1 MASFHFTADSLN
13 RKSRAEPSHLMYG
26 ELAYL
31 HKQFDEMV
39 SSPICSALRAMVNF
53 NDQQVLT
60 DPRKVIFYQRGG
72 GLVEICK
79 PYTPWSDGERC
90 CLTRKTAH
98 LESMHRRNSDYK
110 PPGEL
115 IPERVLNAYAKNGTV
130 QHCDHLMSST
140 LQPAPPLVSVR
151 LGKGSMHNLDDWVA
165 TLTNLVKAHRDFRI
179 QIHDIFVDAEKYEL
193 NAWYKEHH
201 KRKYSVNLFKSP
213 GIDPGGVLGLLEV
226 ALRKTKLLQHN
237 LTSISSMS
245 YDVQV
250 QAWEANKA
258 AILCENDIKPGK
270 YLAWGKKK
278 ELLQDFQDNHDG
290 ISLKP
295 PPKKSTKHK
304 SKKRKVGP
312 EQFECDDDRQG
323 AAKASFKG
331 LQTPQIYWGRVVMDV
346 NSNERSVLICSSEY
360 LNDNVMLQLLP
371 RCYHTIIV
379 LRTCNLLASVRD
391 FLAESQMKLH
401 VLLGSWAIQNAAL
414 LVQWLPLLSRDD
426 SSDSQYEELVNLKA
440 WCKKR
445 LKSVTEKLLAESD
458 FLDMSERQLLLKS
471 QTIMRELP
479 KFARA
484 CGMKDLEEVCENHD
498 LIEVTKKDE
507 EYWDPGQARRLRE
520 AHGKVSWMVTSHMK

>member
-13 RKSRAEPSHLMYG
+13 RKSRAEPYHLTYG

-31 HKQFDEMV
+31 SKQFDEMV
-39 SSPICSALRAMVNF
+39 SSPHCSALRAMVNF
-53 NDQQVLT
+53 NDPEVLSN
-60 DPRKVIFYQRGG
+60 PRKVIFYQREG
-72 GLVEICK
+72 GLLEVRK

-98 LESMHRRNSDYK
+98 LESMHRRNSNYTS
-110 PPGEL
+110 PGEL
-115 IPERVLNAYAKNGTV
+115 IPDYVLDAYAKTGQV
-130 QHCDHLMSST
+130 QHCDHLVSST
-140 LQPAPPLVSVR
+140 FQPAPPRVSVR

-165 TLTNLVKAHRDFRI
+165 TLSNLVQAHRDFRI

-201 KRKYSVNLFKSP
+201 KKKFAVNLFKSP
-213 GIDPGGVLGLLEV
+213 GTDPGGVLALIEV
-226 ALRKTKLLQHN
+226 ELRKSKLLQHN

-258 AILCENDIKPGK
+258 AILRENDIKPGK

-278 ELLQDFQDNHDG
+278 ELLQDFQEDHDG

-304 SKKRKVGP
+304 SKKRKVEP

-331 LQTPQIYWGRVVMDV
+331 LQTPQIYWGRVAMDV
-346 NSNERSVLICSSEY
+346 SSNERSVLICSSEY
-360 LNDNVMLQLLP
+360 LNDNVMLQLLS
-371 RCYHTIIV
+371 RRYHTIIV
-379 LRTCNLLASVRD
+379 LRTCDLLAPVRD
-391 FLAESQMKLH
+391 FLTKSNMQLH
-401 VLLGSWAIQNAAL
+401 VLFGGWAIQNAAL
-414 LVQWLPLLSRDD
+414 LVQWLPLISHDD
-426 SSDSQYEELVNLKA
+426 SSASQCEELVNLKA

-445 LKSVTEKLLAESD
+445 LKALTEKLRAESE
-458 FLDMSERQLLLKS
+458 FLDMKERQSLLKS

-484 CGMKDLEEVCENHD
+484 CGMKDLEEVCENRD

-520 AHGKVSWMVTSHMK
+520 AHGKVEWMVTSHMK